1 MPHDEMTDS
10 DFSPDECRRLEELG
24 FRPMIKGF
32 SYFRGAEILVENMIF
47 RSKITVSRS
56 HRGCHGFQG
65 VSVYRA
71 ADREL
76 FCENTTHVDHKTF
89 NELLAWLGPLV
100 SRQTCQTPEAACAHE
115 QAPAPEDQQLQAPQ

>member
-10 DFSPDECRRLEELG
+10 NFSPDECRRLEELG
-24 FRPMIKGF
+24 FRRIPAK
-32 SYFRGAEILVENMIF
+32 YFRGAEIHVENMIF

-76 FCENTTHVDHKTF
+76 FCENTTHADHKTF

-100 SRQTCQTPEAACAHE
+100 ARPDRQPPAAACGH
-115 QAPAPEDQQLQAPQ
+115 APAPCPADQLLQARQ

>member
-10 DFSPDECRRLEELG
+10 NLTPDECRRLEELG

-56 HRGCHGFQG
+56 HRGYHGFQA
-65 VSVYRA
+65 VPVYRA

-89 NELLAWLGPLV
+89 NEFLAWLGPLV
-100 SRQTCQTPEAACAHE
+100 ARPDRQPPAEACG
-115 QAPAPEDQQLQAPQ
+115 QAPAPCPEDQQLQAPQ